1 MVPIDSRIT
10 MPVQRLF
17 FCRSPTMTGPQQ
29 LEDFV
34 TDVDGVF
41 STLNLLTKE
50 A

>member
-10 MPVQRLF
+10 MPSNVF